1 MTEIK
6 SVHQTLKAALDSFI
20 LNLPTFLQNDD
31 PLQNQI
37 QKIKFTISGILNG
50 QGDELWNS
58 YNKELDKRLEEA
70 KLINIRLKQNQANS
84 SAAFLKNEKK
94 TKSNQSILKTEISDS
109 KNPKYDELKHQNEEE
124 EEAIQK
130 NPISK
135 HDIHELIEM
144 RQQEIAYFNQNLEK
158 NQYNYSVR
166 IQQASQEVD
175 KYKREIEIIEMQ
187 LNSMISR
194 ILMTKRTGNFQ
205 KREVENLNTHWGIS
219 RTNDSTLPQLN
230 LKKQSRLNSSN
241 VSFKPSSPL
250 SKKEINE
257 MRYPVSEPQ
266 IGNSLEAY
274 NRRNR
279 AYFSN
284 SNHLNNKDDQCN
296 YSNFHCNDLHD
307 DVYYYDDKL
316 HDNDIH
322 ENKKNYQSDVIS
334 KNDGINTD
342 TKLNTSENI
351 KVDKIEIQTSRKCI
365 NIKQTDEMTKT
376 DKKIS
381 EMQAALD
388 EAEDY
393 LNEIDEIISDNF
405 EDKNYSDD
413 ETP

>member
-1 MTEIK
+1 
-6 SVHQTLKAALDSFI
+6 
-20 LNLPTFLQNDD
+20 
-31 PLQNQI
+31 
-37 QKIKFTISGILNG
+37 
-50 QGDELWNS
+50 
-58 YNKELDKRLEEA
+58 
-70 KLINIRLKQNQANS
+70 
-84 SAAFLKNEKK
+84 
-94 TKSNQSILKTEISDS
+94 
-109 KNPKYDELKHQNEEE
+109 
-124 EEAIQK
+124 
-130 NPISK
+130 
-135 HDIHELIEM
+135 M

-250 SKKEINE
+250 SKKENNE

-307 DVYYYDDKL
+307 DVYYYDDKS